1 MLLTSNSAASCSVPF
16 IFSAA
21 SLLAKDPRTGKAVPW
36 NPSPQRWIDGSVDN
50 DLPMTRLAEMFNVNH
65 FIVSQVNPHVVPFLV
80 KEEDSIAQEAQKST
94 SVAASGPSWLHSLS
108 NLAKGEALHRMHIMA
123 EMGIL
128 PNTLTKAVS
137 VLSQKYSGDITIL
150 PEISYANFPR
160 ILTNPTTEFMIQS
173 MLGGERATWPKVTRI
188 RNHCAIELALDD
200 AVQKLRARVVFSSSR
215 VELRPLG
222 TKSQAELRLT
232 GTTAYQNEARK
243 RDSRKSGKRHR
254 PLSLGNELDILQF
267 DDVQHGDFRQRRRS
281 DYPKSRDTNT
291 LSLFPSKSSME
302 SFHAELTESLEHLQ
316 RPLTALSLLSNPQN
330 DVLSSEPESSHV
342 ATSDSESDPD
352 SSSTDSPYPPSPKTL
367 EKMSSNARHLF
378 PYASNPSTPADRPD
392 RLSLVMTPGPRRE
405 IARPSSQGNTKAS
418 SPETTYKRLFHK
430 GVPRLQSTIPEP
442 LLGSSSTGVKR
453 LNAMGLQIDISGTRG
468 MVMRKKRI
476 ESPHEYQ

>member
-1 MLLTSNSAASCSVPF
+1 MPLTSDSAASCSVPF

-36 NPSPQRWIDGSVDN
+36 NPSPLRWIDGSVDN

-94 SVAASGPSWLHSLS
+94 SVAASGPSWLHSFS
-108 NLAKGEALHRMHIMA
+108 NLAKGEALHRMLVMA

-173 MLGGERATWPKVTRI
+173 MLGGERATWPKMTRI

-215 VELRPLG
+215 VELRPMG
-222 TKSQAELRLT
+222 MKSQAELRLT
-232 GTTAYQNEARK
+232 GTAAYHSEARK
-243 RDSRKSGKRHR
+243 RDRKSGKRQR
-254 PLSLGNELDILQF
+254 PLSLGNELDILQV
-267 DDVQHGDFRQRRRS
+267 DGIQHGDFRQRRRS
-281 DYPKSRDTNT
+281 DYPKSRDTNA
-291 LSLFPSKSSME
+291 LSLFPSQSSME
-302 SFHAELTESLEHLQ
+302 SFHAEVTESLEHLQ
-316 RPLTALSLLSNPQN
+316 HPLTALSLLSNPQN

-342 ATSDSESDPD
+342 ATSGSESDPD

-367 EKMSSNARHLF
+367 EKMSTNARHLF
-378 PYASNPSTPADRPD
+378 PYASNPSTPADRSD
-392 RLSLVMTPGPRRE
+392 RLSLVMTPGPQRE

-418 SPETTYKRLFHK
+418 SPETTYKRLFHR
-430 GVPRLQSTIPEP
+430 GVPRLQSKFPEP
-442 LLGSSSTGVKR
+442 LPGSSSTGVKR

-468 MVMRKKRI
+468 MVMRKKCI
-476 ESPHEYQ
+476 ESPHEYP